1 MNRVA
6 LVEDYQR
13 MSALL
18 VKALLNAGIETDTF
32 EKMESAA
39 LTASAHGYAVLVIDR
54 GLTGMGLIL

>member
-6 LVEDYQR
+6 LVEDHQR
-13 MSALL
+13 LSALL

-39 LTASAHGYAVLVIDR
+39 LAASDHSYAFHQR
-54 GLTGMGLIL
+54 